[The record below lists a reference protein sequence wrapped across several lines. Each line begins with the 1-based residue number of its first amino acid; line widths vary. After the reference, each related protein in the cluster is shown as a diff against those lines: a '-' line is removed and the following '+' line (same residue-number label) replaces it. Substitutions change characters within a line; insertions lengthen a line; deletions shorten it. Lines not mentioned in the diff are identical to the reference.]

1 MVDICGYV
9 LWIYLELDGVFQL
22 TTGRRVSALGLDH
35 CSGNLHGKGSRSHF
49 ENCTE
54 TADAWLVGD
63 GIRLPSGKQTK
74 HY

>member
-1 MVDICGYV
+1 MWICSLDISRIG
-9 LWIYLELDGVFQL
+9 WGFSTDNW
-22 TTGRRVSALGLDH
+22 RRVSALGLDH
-35 CSGNLHGKGSRSHF
+35 CSGNLHGEGSRSHF